1 MFEKLLNLVRKK
13 EFNYNYLVDIHSHLI
28 PGIDDGA
35 QNMSESIALITKLKE
50 LGFKKLIT
58 TPHIMSDKYPNNS
71 EIITNGLKKLKREL
85 VKRDIDIDI
94 EVASEY
100 FLDKHFLNLLK
111 QRDLLTFGNNYLLF
125 ELSYTSK
132 PIFLES
138 AIFEMISAGYK
149 PVLAH
154 PERYIFL
161 HKNFEEYKWLK
172 RKGLLFQIN
181 LNSFSGYYS
190 KDVQKIANRLAEE
203 GLIDFIGSDTHKE
216 RQLNHLQKNLNSHK
230 VMEKIF
236 KNNTILN
243 ESLL

>member
-1 MFEKLLNLVRKK
+1 MFEKLFSLIGKK
-13 EFNYNYLVDIHSHLI
+13 EYNNNYFVDIHSHLV
-28 PGIDDGA
+28 PGIDDGSKT
-35 QNMSESIALITKLKE
+35 MYDSILLISKLKE

-58 TPHIMSDKYPNNS
+58 TPHIMQDKYPNTS
-71 EIITNGLKKLKREL
+71 QIIRNGLKELKQKLLTKG
-85 VKRDIDIDI
+85 IDI
-94 EVASEY
+94 EVEAASEY
-100 FLDKHFLNLLK
+100 FLDDHFLDLLK
-111 QRDLLTFGNNYLLF
+111 ERDILTFGDNYVLF
-125 ELSYTSK
+125 ELSYTNK

-154 PERYIFL
+154 PERYIFF

-190 KDVQKIANRLAEE
+190 KEVQKIANRLAEE
-203 GLIDFIGSDTHKE
+203 GLIDFVGSDTHKM
-216 RQLNHLQKNLNSHK
+216 RQLEHLERNLHSK
-230 VMEKIF
+230 VIEKIF

-243 ESLL
+243 DSLL

>member
-1 MFEKLLNLVRKK
+1 MFEKLFGFMGKK
-13 EFNYNYLVDIHSHLI
+13 EYECSYVVDIHSHLI

-35 QNMSESIALITKLKE
+35 KTMHDSILLIGKLQE

-58 TPHIMSDKYPNNS
+58 TPHIMRDKYPNS
-71 EIITNGLKKLKREL
+71 SQVIAAGLKELKQKLLAKG
-85 VKRDIDIDI
+85 IDI
-94 EVASEY
+94 EIEAASEY
-100 FLDKHFLNLLK
+100 FLDEHFLQLVK
-111 QRDLLTFGNNYLLF
+111 ERDILTFGDKYLLF

-190 KDVQKIANRLAEE
+190 KDVKKIANKLAEE
-203 GLIDFIGSDTHKE
+203 GLIDFIGSDTHKL
-216 RQLNHLQKNLNSHK
+216 RQLEHLERNLHSK
-230 VMEKIF
+230 VIEKIF

-243 ESLL
+243 DSLI

>member
-1 MFEKLLNLVRKK
+1 MFEKLLNLIRKE
-13 EFNYNYLVDIHSHLI
+13 EFDYNYLVDVHSHLI

-35 QNMSESIALITKLKE
+35 QNISESIALITKLQE
-50 LGFKKLIT
+50 LGFKKLII
-58 TPHIMSDKYPNNS
+58 TPHIMSDKYPNDTAT
-71 EIITNGLKKLKREL
+71 IINGLEKLKKEL
-85 VKRDIDIDI
+85 LKRDIDIEI
-94 EVASEY
+94 EAASEY

-111 QRDLLTFGNNYLLF
+111 QRDILTFGDSYLLF

-203 GLIDFIGSDTHKE
+203 GLIDFIGSDTHKQ
-216 RQLNHLQKNLNSHK
+216 RQLNHLEKNLHSK

>member
-1 MFEKLLNLVRKK
+1 MFRKLLNLVHKK
-13 EFNYNYLVDIHSHLI
+13 EFYYNYKVDVHSHLI

-35 QNMSESIALITKLKE
+35 QNMYESIALVKKLKE
-50 LGFKKLIT
+50 LGFQKLII
-58 TPHIMSDKYPNNS
+58 TPHIMSDKYPNNID
-71 EIITNGLKKLKREL
+71 IIQNGFIKLKQEL
-85 VKRDIDIDI
+85 VKKKIDIKI

-111 QRDLLTFGNNYLLF
+111 KREVLTFGDNYLLF

-161 HKNFEEYKWLK
+161 HKNFDEYKWLK

-190 KDVQKIANRLAEE
+190 KNVQKIANRLADE

-216 RQLNHLQKNLNSHK
+216 RQLTHLEKNLHSK

-236 KNNTILN
+236 SNNTILN

>member
-1 MFEKLLNLVRKK
+1 MFKNIFALFQPHKD
-13 EFNYNYLVDIHSHLI
+13 VDYYTVDVHSHLI

-35 QNMSESIALITKLKE
+35 KSMSESISLIKKLKE
-50 LGFKKLIT
+50 LGFKKLVI
-58 TPHIMSDKYPNNS
+58 TPHIMRDKYPNTS
-71 EIITNGLKKLKREL
+71 ERILSGFEELKNEL
-85 VKRDIDIDI
+85 HKQNISI
-94 EVASEY
+94 ELAVASEY
-100 FLDKHFLNLLK
+100 FLDQYFLELVSK
-111 QRDLLTFGNNYLLF
+111 RDLLTFGNNYLLF
-125 ELSYTSK
+125 ELSYTQK
-132 PIFLES
+132 PISLES

-154 PERYIFL
+154 PERYLFL
-161 HKNFEEYKWLK
+161 HKNFDEYKWLK

-190 KDVQKIANRLAEE
+190 KDVQKIANRLAQE

-216 RQLNHLQKNLNSHK
+216 RQLNHLEKNLHSHK

>member
-1 MFEKLLNLVRKK
+1 MFEKLLNLIRKE
-13 EFNYNYLVDIHSHLI
+13 EFDYNYLVDVHSHLI

-35 QNMSESIALITKLKE
+35 QNISESIALITKLQE

-58 TPHIMSDKYPNNS
+58 TPHIMSDKYSNDTAT
-71 EIITNGLKKLKREL
+71 IINGLEKLKKEL
-85 VKRDIDIDI
+85 LKRDIDIEI
-94 EVASEY
+94 EAASEY

-111 QRDLLTFGNNYLLF
+111 QRDILTFGDSYLLF

-203 GLIDFIGSDTHKE
+203 GLIDFIGSDTHKQ
-216 RQLNHLQKNLNSHK
+216 RQLNHLEKNLHSK

>member
-1 MFEKLLNLVRKK
+1 MFEKLFGFMRQK
-13 EFNYNYLVDIHSHLI
+13 EYNYNYSVDVHSHLI

-35 QNMSESIALITKLKE
+35 KTMHDSILLISKLKE

-58 TPHIMSDKYPNNS
+58 TPHIMRDKYPNS
-71 EIITNGLKKLKREL
+71 SQIIENGLQKLQEKLLE
-85 VKRDIDIDI
+85 KGITI
-94 EVASEY
+94 EIEAASEY
-100 FLDKHFLNLLK
+100 FLDEYFLHLVK
-111 QRDLLTFGNNYLLF
+111 ERDILTFGDNYVLF

-138 AIFEMISAGYK
+138 AIFELISAGYK

-190 KDVQKIANRLAEE
+190 KDVQKIANKLAEE
-203 GLIDFIGSDTHKE
+203 GLIDFVGSDTHKM
-216 RQLNHLQKNLNSHK
+216 RQLEHLEKNLHSK

-243 ESLL
+243 DSLL